1 MLPAKELIVKEPITI
16 ALTVKES
23 IALVPTRIEH
33 HNFCFYFQNRLIQ
46 TSQTGVQWYSD
57 TSPLVFLGTGLVY
70 FIAGEVTQPHISI
83 VSNLISEM
91 MCLQMFIV
99 KTLIIINMNS
109 HHIYMKQ
116 KEGAREH
123 NRGET
128 EIERVRES
136 GRIVAKLR

>member
-1 MLPAKELIVKEPITI
+1 MLPAIELVDCKEPITI
-16 ALTVKES
+16 ELIVKES

-46 TSQTGVQWYSD
+46 TSQTGGQWYSD
-57 TSPLVFLGTGLVY
+57 TSPLVFPGTGLVY

-83 VSNLISEM
+83 VSNLISETT

-99 KTLIIINMNS
+99 KTLIIKNMNS
-109 HHIYMKQ
+109 HHIDKKQ

-123 NRGET
+123 DSRET
-128 EIERVRES
+128 ERERV
-136 GRIVAKLR
+136 